1 VAAAT
6 GTKRQRRSDIELIA
20 FSAFLVVAAVGL
32 LAWGFVT
39 ATSSDDTPTCG
50 RLPMGSVD
58 DIRNQLENSAPYFR
72 TGGGDCGFWLALDG
86 GDIVAYQ
93 LHVPGRDCTVRYEG
107 DGFHCGNEPIAT
119 SDLETYP
126 TTIETV
132 DNVDSLVVDL
142 RSPEDRRRAT
152 TST

>member
-1 VAAAT
+1 MAAAT
-6 GTKRQRRSDIELIA
+6 GTKRQRRSDIQLIA

-32 LAWGFVT
+32 LVWGFLA
-39 ATSSDDTPTCG
+39 ATGSDDSPTCG
-50 RLPMGSVD
+50 RLPMGSAD

-93 LHVPGRDCTVRYEG
+93 LHVPGRDCTVQYKK
-107 DGFHCGNEPIAT
+107 DGFRCGDEPIAT
-119 SDLETYP
+119 SELATYP

-132 DNVDSLVVDL
+132 DDVDTLVVDL
-142 RSPEDRRRAT
+142 RSPEERQRAS